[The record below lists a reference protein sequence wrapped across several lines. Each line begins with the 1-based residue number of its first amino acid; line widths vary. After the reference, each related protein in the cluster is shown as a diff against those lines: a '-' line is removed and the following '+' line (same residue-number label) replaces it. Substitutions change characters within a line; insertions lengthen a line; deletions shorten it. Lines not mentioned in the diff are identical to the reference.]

1 MYEWWTYVYFIVY
14 IGVTPSGR
22 VSHESYFAQAISCAC
37 AGHKCSAT
45 LYHIWWSSP
54 PPLSCHPE
62 SNGQWGVL
70 LPCISEVQHCFLARR
85 HYLPYD
91 WDTLNVTDRSGQVDA
106 SNHRH
111 ETCQG
116 FPMDIEG
123 PRSKVIAYSSTMP
136 SDVNTAQKSTC
147 QRAPMCTH
155 HYKQHINIPKP
166 QSWRPCKV
174 QKSVHQGLPST
185 VHVTSY
191 GRPTSRKPFR
201 IDSHPR
207 SLWCSHC

>member
-1 MYEWWTYVYFIVY
+1 MEWHHQAGLAMKAILPK
-14 IGVTPSGR
+14 PSH
-22 VSHESYFAQAISCAC
+22 VPVLDINAQPHYTISDGLLHHPYLAILNLC
-37 AGHKCSAT
+37 
-45 LYHIWWSSP
+45 
-54 PPLSCHPE
+54 
-62 SNGQWGVL
+62 NGQWGVL
-70 LPCISEVQHCFLARR
+70 LPCISEVRHCFLARR